1 MSFPHVISAGRVAQ
15 LCREGR
21 DTEGHIR
28 TGNEPSARISWNA
41 GNVEV
46 RCGSSHTCGPE
57 AMRGSGV
64 QQSIE
69 EVGRVESAIQVVD
82 DHGQLGRH
90 SRLTLLGRPGRFPHW
105 CQSAASGTRRR
116 TSARSGWGSTPP
128 AGCPS
133 RSGRTDP
140 RRAASQ
146 TQGSPDLGVGDTRKR
161 PKQGQQRMNKP

>member
-1 MSFPHVISAGRVAQ
+1 MSFQLEESQ
-15 LCREGR
+15 LCQEGR

-28 TGNEPSARISWNA
+28 TGNGPSARISWNA

-57 AMRGSGV
+57 AMPGSEV

-69 EVGRVESAIQVVD
+69 EVGRVDSAIQEVE
-82 DHGQLGRH
+82 DHGKLGRH

-116 TSARSGWGSTPP
+116 TSDCSGSGYTRP

-133 RSGRTDP
+133 RWGRTDP

-146 TQGSPDLGVGDTRKR
+146 TQGSPGLGVGDTRKR
-161 PKQGQQRMNKP
+161 PKRGQQRINKP